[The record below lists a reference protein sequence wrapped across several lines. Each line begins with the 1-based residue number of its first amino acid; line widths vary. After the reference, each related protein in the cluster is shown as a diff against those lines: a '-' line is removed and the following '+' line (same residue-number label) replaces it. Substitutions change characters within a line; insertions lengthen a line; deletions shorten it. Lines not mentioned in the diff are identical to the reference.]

1 LLSGSVFSHSSKA
14 TTSQVGVPAAT
25 SSATSRKKFSKAV
38 GLMTSMMSAGT
49 QEPAKT
55 DLALRHTRILVFA
68 RVTIRRAHEADLG
81 LWLLVRSRG
90 KPDSS

>member
-1 LLSGSVFSHSSKA
+1 MCRPRWRRWIVER
-14 TTSQVGVPAAT
+14 VGLQPLIEGDDLPGRR
-25 SSATSRKKFSKAV
+25 TSRDQLGHLPEEVLEAV

-68 RVTIRRAHEADLG
+68 RVTIRRAHEAD
-81 LWLLVRSRG
+81 
-90 KPDSS
+90 